1 MSDVLTKFN
10 PNNHKNLVDA
20 FNEASEKFKDQVAYH
35 CLGDNKT
42 YAEIQTL
49 AQHFAAFL
57 SRNCG
62 LKRGDAIAIQLPN
75 ITQYPV
81 AFWGAMHAGIRVV
94 NTNPLYT
101 KREQIHQFNDS
112 GATALVVL
120 DSLLATTEQ
129 VLPETK
135 IETVII
141 ASMTDLTDL
150 SATPA
155 KAQEFKNVQSFGF
168 LETLQQGAELPPC
181 VVEATWDD
189 LAVLQYTGGTTGP
202 SKGVMLS
209 HGNVYTCMK
218 MGRASVILRRDEDP
232 EIALAPLPL
241 YHIFGFQQH
250 IIGGYMYGAL
260 ALLIPNPR
268 DMDYMIKTM
277 RSYPLSTLNG
287 VNTLL
292 SGMMAHPDFDKI
304 DFSHFVG
311 AIAGGTTLVKEI
323 AEEWIARTGGAIYE
337 GYGLSE
343 STGSGFCNRPES
355 NELGTVGV
363 ALEHSE
369 AMIMGENGE
378 SMPTGERGEV
388 CLRGPHIMQGY
399 WQRPEATAETID
411 EQGWL
416 HTGDIGI
423 FNERG
428 HLKIVDRIKDMIL
441 VSGFNVYPNEVE
453 GVVYSHPDVLECGA
467 IGIPSEKTGEAIKL
481 FVVSKSG
488 QLTEKDIM
496 KYCRQ
501 ELAGYKV
508 PKSIVFMQDLP
519 KSPAGKVL
527 RRELREAES

>member
-1 MSDVLTKFN
+1 
-10 PNNHKNLVDA
+10 
-20 FNEASEKFKDQVAYH
+20 
-35 CLGDNKT
+35 
-42 YAEIQTL
+42 
-49 AQHFAAFL
+49 
-57 SRNCG
+57 
-62 LKRGDAIAIQLPN
+62 
-75 ITQYPV
+75 
-81 AFWGAMHAGIRVV
+81 
-94 NTNPLYT
+94 
-101 KREQIHQFNDS
+101 
-112 GATALVVL
+112 
-120 DSLLATTEQ
+120 
-129 VLPETK
+129 
-135 IETVII
+135 
-141 ASMTDLTDL
+141 
-150 SATPA
+150 
-155 KAQEFKNVQSFGF
+155 
-168 LETLQQGAELPPC
+168 LQQGAELPPC

-496 KYCRQ
+496 EYCRQ